1 MLVNIAEKFDLP
13 AAQPEVWR
21 LLRDTNRLASLVPG
35 VENVTAIESADC
47 EAYQAKVTEK
57 VGPFK
62 VTLNLE
68 IQMTELLEPAM
79 LKATVRGAD
88 SHRLSHATGSVQVAL
103 SLAGAGT
110 EMQFEAAVEVLG
122 KLATLG
128 ATVIRRKVTELF
140 AEFARRVREQFPAV
154 QVP

>member
-21 LLRDTNRLASLVPG
+21 LLRDTSRLASLVPG
-35 VENVTAIESADC
+35 VERVTAVESTDY
-47 EAYQAKVTEK
+47 EAYQARVTEK

-68 IQMTELLEPAM
+68 IRMTEMMEPTT
-79 LKATVRGAD
+79 LKATVKGAD
-88 SHRLSHATGSVQVAL
+88 SHRMSHATGSIQVAL
-103 SLAGAGT
+103 SLSGAGT

-140 AEFARRVREQFPAV
+140 AEFARRVRAEFPAV
-154 QVP
+154 EMP